1 MYPCIRVYRVKVGDP
16 RQFVGK
22 RISKKSLSSNSLK
35 KGIVLRILNMEGIN
49 TMYQVEWEDGRREN
63 LRIIEE
69 CLHDQVW
76 LGEELSNV
84 TQSTEGGGED
94 EHTH

>member
-1 MYPCIRVYRVKVGDP
+1 
-16 RQFVGK
+16 
-22 RISKKSLSSNSLK
+22 
-35 KGIVLRILNMEGIN
+35 
-49 TMYQVEWEDGRREN
+49 MYQVEWEDGRREN